1 MSETAY
7 IRIHLVKFHNFYTLK
22 KNLGRGVFACVLS
35 ALSLYC
41 RCHCSIIDFHTTW
54 GSEQVILYVACVFFC
69 CGGDQMSLRAN
80 GTKQTPPIVSKNSL
94 LCYLHSVR
102 LFLCR
107 PARCDRLCVGGA
119 WWSCVVTQFLH
130 VFSHDVEGDCDEA
143 LGPNTSHCDT
153 QTIDTY
159 LVTLR
164 SGSSVTDLETSG
176 SRILPI
182 V

>member
-22 KNLGRGVFACVLS
+22 KKPGQRSVCMRSFRSVSVVTVPLQYYWFPYYLRKWTSHFIRGVC
-35 ALSLYC
+35 
-41 RCHCSIIDFHTTW
+41 
-54 GSEQVILYVACVFFC
+54 FFC

-176 SRILPI
+176 SRSLLI